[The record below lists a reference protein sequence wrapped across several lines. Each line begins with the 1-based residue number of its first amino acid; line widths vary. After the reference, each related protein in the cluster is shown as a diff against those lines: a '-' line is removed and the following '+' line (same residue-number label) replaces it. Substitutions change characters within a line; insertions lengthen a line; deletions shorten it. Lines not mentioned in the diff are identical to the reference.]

1 MQITVL
7 GCSGGIGDGRRTTSI
22 MIDDDILIDCGTG
35 VGDLSLEAMARIRHL
50 LITHTHL
57 DHIACLPL
65 LVDTLFSRLQ
75 SRPLVIHARA
85 DCMHIIHDHIFNWQ
99 IWPDFFELPER
110 ERPVVQFDAMVPDIP
125 LHLDGRRIDMLPVA
139 HSVPAVGY
147 RVERDGVAFAFSG
160 DTTSNDV
167 FWDALNAHDALDLLF
182 VECAFPDRD
191 QALGQRAGHYCPSLL
206 AKDLA
211 KLRHAPRVGITHLKP
226 GEEDGVFEALEA
238 QVTGRDLLRLC
249 SGDIFTI

>member
-7 GCSGGIGDGRRTTSI
+7 GCSGGIGAGRRTTCI

-35 VGDLSLEAMARIRHL
+35 VADLSLEAMGRISHL

-65 LVDTLFSRLQ
+65 LVDTLFSRLK

-110 ERPVVQFDAMVPDIP
+110 ERPVVQFNAMEPDVPVQ
-125 LHLDGRRIDMLPVA
+125 LGGRRIDMLPVA
-139 HSVPAVGY
+139 HSVPAAGY
-147 RVERDGVAFAFSG
+147 RIERDGVAFAFSG

-167 FWDALNAHDALDLLF
+167 FWDALNAHENLDLLF
-182 VECAFPDRD
+182 VECAYPDRD
-191 QALGQRAGHYCPSLL
+191 RSLGQQAGHYCPSLL
-206 AKDLA
+206 AHDLA

-226 GEEDGVFEALEA
+226 GEEDEVFLALQAKIPER
-238 QVTGRDLLRLC
+238 QLLRLC
-249 SGDIFTI
+249 SGDVFTI